1 MRTHAGFFAGCL
13 ISGMIA
19 HAGIAADARYYDA
32 GNPGPFV
39 DLYLSPSGND
49 GSSGTSRSTPLRTI
63 GGAWSRIPSGTLS
76 SSGYRLNLL
85 AGVYPFSQCAAGCEN
100 YFSDR
105 SGTFEHP
112 IIMQPADGPGT
123 VTIRGGLNLARIRY
137 LYMYD
142 LILEAGGSD
151 RFDNNVLHIDGCDH
165 LLLHGLTVRGL
176 VRSQFQEV
184 IKANQAQYLY
194 IEDSDISGT
203 FQCAIDY
210 FAIQHGHIL
219 NSRIHASDDWAAYLK
234 GGSAYL
240 RIEGNEFYDTRLG
253 FSAGEGSNFEV
264 FVSPWLHYEAYDIK
278 FVNNVMH
285 DVAGVAISASGGY
298 NILFAHNTFYRV
310 AYDARGYGL
319 VSFAHGA
326 RGCWDFDPPDAG
338 AACGRYGTAGGWG
351 PPSCCGSSGEYIP
364 NRNVSVYNNIFYNPA
379 GLRTAWSHFD
389 IHGPVTPPAGWN
401 LPNPSAAD
409 DGVRIRGNV
418 IWNGPADHPV
428 GVGDGT
434 GCQDSSSSC
443 TETQIRNDNSI
454 NSFEPQLI
462 DPAHGNFRP
471 VPGGNIAGALSYPIA
486 DFTWSDAPS
495 RPAVPAGNLS
505 NRVTWDHDGNP
516 RSATG
521 SVGAYETGGGSPTTS
536 ADLALV
542 MRVSPEVGA
551 VGSTLTYSLD
561 VRNNGSDEATG
572 VQLSDAFPSEL
583 SLVSAVPSQG
593 SCSGGASIDCDLGSM
608 PDGASATVEIQAV
621 TLFGGTILNR
631 ASVRSQQ
638 TDPVPSNNT
647 ASAAATITGGTST
660 WRLGVRVV
668 GRGTVTSDP
677 GGINCPS
684 DCEENLPA
692 GGTVTLAAVPVRG
705 HRFTGWRGACR
716 GAGPC
721 RVTMTGTRQVTAR
734 FRRSKS

>member
-1 MRTHAGFFAGCL
+1 MRTHAGFLAGCL

-19 HAGIAADARYYDA
+19 HAGITADGRYYDA
-32 GNPGPFV
+32 GNPGPLV
-39 DLYLSPSGND
+39 ELYLSPSGND
-49 GSSGTSRSTPLRTI
+49 GNSGTSRSTPLRTI
-63 GGAWSRIPSGTLS
+63 GGAWSRIPTGTLP
-76 SSGYRLNLL
+76 SSGYRLNFL

-137 LYMYD
+137 LYLYD
-142 LILEAGGSD
+142 LILEAGGSES
-151 RFDNNVLHIDGCDH
+151 FDNDVLHIDGCDH
-165 LLLHGLTVRGL
+165 MLLHGMTVRGL

-194 IEDSDISGT
+194 VEDSDISGT

-240 RIEGNEFYDTRLG
+240 RIEGNELYDTRLG
-253 FSAGEGSNFEV
+253 FSAGEGSNYEV

-285 DVAGVAISASGGY
+285 DVPGVAIRAAGGY

-319 VSFAHGA
+319 LGFTHGA
-326 RGCWDFDPPDAG
+326 RGCWDFDPPDGG
-338 AACGRYGTAGGWG
+338 AACGRYRTAGGWG
-351 PPSCCGSSGEYIP
+351 PPSCCGSSGEYVP
-364 NRNVSVYNNIFYNPA
+364 NRNVYVYNNVFYNPA

-389 IHGPVTPPAGWN
+389 IHGPVTPPSGWN

-409 DGVRIRGNV
+409 DGVRIQGNV
-418 IWNGPADHPV
+418 VWNGPADHPL

-434 GCQDSSSSC
+434 GCQDSNSSC

-454 NSFEPQLI
+454 NSLEPQLI

-471 VPGGNIAGALSYPIA
+471 VPGGNIAGAPSYSIA

-495 RPAVPAGNLS
+495 RPAVPAGDIS
-505 NRVTWDHDGNP
+505 NRVSWDRDGIP
-516 RSATG
+516 RSVRG
-521 SVGAYETGGGSPTTS
+521 IVGAYEAGGSSPAS
-536 ADLALV
+536 ADLSIT
-542 MRVSPEVGA
+542 MSVSPEAGVVGA
-551 VGSTLTYSLD
+551 TLTYSLD
-561 VRNNGSDEATG
+561 LRNNGPDEASG
-572 VQLSDAFPSEL
+572 VQMSDTLPSEL
-583 SLVSAVPSQG
+583 SIVSATPSQG
-593 SCSGGASIDCDLGSM
+593 VCSGGAFIVCDLGSLS
-608 PDGASATVEIQAV
+608 DGANATIEIQAV
-621 TLFGGTILNR
+621 TLSAGEIVNR
-631 ASVRSQQ
+631 ASVVSRE
-638 TDPVPSNNT
+638 TDPVPSNNA
-647 ASAAATITGGTST
+647 ASAAATITGGTAT
-660 WRLGVRVV
+660 ARLAVRVV
-668 GRGTVTSDP
+668 GRGSVTSSP
-677 GGINCPS
+677 GGIACPG
-684 DCEENLPA
+684 DCVEEYST
-692 GGTVTLAAVPVRG
+692 GGRVGLAAVPARG
-705 HRFTGWRGACR
+705 YRFAGWRGGCR
-716 GAGPC
+716 GTGSC
-721 RVTMTGTRQVTAR
+721 SLTMTSARQVTAR
-734 FRRSKS
+734 FRRARS